1 MSRLDGKVAV
11 ITGAASGIGLAA
23 TALFVDEGAKV
34 LAVDIEAGA
43 LGEAVVALGPSVVPF
58 VADVTREDQIAG
70 AMAKAA
76 EAFGG
81 IDIVVPNAGIF
92 GAQALVEA
100 VSIDNFTRVM
110 NVNVTGVLI
119 TIKQAVPYLSRRGGG
134 SIIITS
140 SVGALIGNPE
150 AVAYTA
156 SKHAL
161 TGIMKVAARELA
173 SKNIRVNTVNPG
185 LVDTPMMRVVEAE
198 ICPEDPLRGRAKL
211 QSATFLKRFVQP
223 GEVAEL
229 MLFLASDAGSNCTGG
244 MYLIDGGMQYGGGPE
259 ETET

>member
-1 MSRLDGKVAV
+1 MPRLDGKVAV

-23 TALFVDEGAKV
+23 ARLFAGEGANV

-43 LGEAVVALGPSVVPF
+43 LEQAVGALGPAVLPF
-58 VADVTREDQIAG
+58 VADVTQEAQVG
-70 AMAKAA
+70 QAMAKAA

-81 IDIVVPNAGIF
+81 IDVAIANAGIF
-92 GAQALVEA
+92 GAQALIETA
-100 VSIDNFTRVM
+100 SIDNFTKVM
-110 NVNVTGVLI
+110 NVNVTGVLV
-119 TIKQAVPYLSRRGGG
+119 TIKHAVPYLARRGGG

-161 TGIMKVAARELA
+161 TGVMKVAARELA
-173 SKNIRVNTVNPG
+173 AKNIRVNTVNPG

-198 ICPEDPLRGRAKL
+198 ICPEDPLRGRAQL
-211 QSATFLKRFVQP
+211 QSATLLKRFVQP
-223 GEVAEL
+223 EEVAEL
-229 MLFLASDAGSNCTGG
+229 MLFLASDAAVNCTGG
-244 MYLIDGGMQYGGGPE
+244 MYLIDGGMQYGGGPGGS
-259 ETET
+259 